1 MGELT
6 NNEVQPRHLLL
17 ELAKTYP
24 KFTGDLTPQGCRYDV
39 LQGAWLLDSLGTLLV
54 ESDDPSPPKTK
65 KADMET
71 GEDQKSE

>member
-1 MGELT
+1 MG
-6 NNEVQPRHLLL
+6 NPNGSEVPPKHLLL

-24 KFTGDLTPQGCRYDV
+24 KFTDDLTPQGCQYDV
-39 LQGAWLLDSLGTLLV
+39 LQGAWLLDSVGTLLV
-54 ESDDPSPPKTK
+54 ESADPPPPKTK

>member
-1 MGELT
+1 MGEHT
-6 NNEVQPRHLLL
+6 DSEVPPKHLLL

-24 KFTGDLTPQGCRYDV
+24 KFTGDLTPQGSRYDI
-39 LQGAWLLDSLGTLLV
+39 LQGAWVLDSVGTLLV

>member
-1 MGELT
+1 MGESNSHEIL
-6 NNEVQPRHLLL
+6 PKHLLL

-24 KFTGDLTPQGCRYDV
+24 KGTQDLTPPGCRYDV
-39 LQGAWLLDSLGTLLV
+39 LQGAWLLNSVGTLLV
-54 ESDDPSPPKTK
+54 ESDERPPPKTK